1 MLKSIK
7 FTSLIY
13 YIILL
18 VVLVSWTKVESLPPL
33 PLRMVYML
41 AVIFPL
47 WIKKSL
53 LFPQVFFTFVI
64 ISASLPAVSYMPV
77 DSLYILIVSIISYL
91 LINPKFSNIRLPS
104 SFIVLTV
111 LSLVIDGIFS
121 ANCMLSYA
129 LMCVMLI
136 ARFIPKDN
144 ETILKSFIA
153 VFVLVSLVLSSEFVL
168 LGKRFVQSVAT
179 QVGQLDRSGWTDP
192 NYFGSIIGY
201 GVVTSSIALFK
212 WQKMKKKYR
221 WFLLGTII
229 VSLYTILITA
239 SRGVFVALAISM
251 LFLILFSNIS
261 KKRKLVYLGS
271 GVFIV
276 FLFYALGVL
285 DLLLLRF
292 QSDAGDAGGRMQIWM
307 PRLNSFFSDSNIF
320 ELFFGVGTKQS
331 LFVGTYKLLG
341 SHNDYI
347 AIVVRY
353 GIVGLLSLL
362 TLILSPIIKAKR
374 NKGCVIAA
382 VVYISVCMFS
392 IEPFSAGQWSLLCF
406 YLFIV
411 ILSQLNHEEVKI

>member
-1 MLKSIK
+1 MMLKSIK

-18 VVLVSWTKVESLPPL
+18 VVLVSWTNVESLPPL

-91 LINPKFSNIRLPS
+91 LINPKFSNIKLPS

-121 ANCMLSYA
+121 ANCMLS
-129 LMCVMLI
+129 
-136 ARFIPKDN
+136 
-144 ETILKSFIA
+144 
-153 VFVLVSLVLSSEFVL
+153 FVL

>member
-153 VFVLVSLVLSSEFVL
+153 VFVLVSLVLSFEFVL

-320 ELFFGVGTKQS
+320 ELFFGVRCGYS
-331 LFVGTYKLLG
+331 
-341 SHNDYI
+341 D
-347 AIVVRY
+347 
-353 GIVGLLSLL
+353 
-362 TLILSPIIKAKR
+362 
-374 NKGCVIAA
+374 
-382 VVYISVCMFS
+382 
-392 IEPFSAGQWSLLCF
+392 
-406 YLFIV
+406 
-411 ILSQLNHEEVKI
+411 

>member
-1 MLKSIK
+1 MMLKSIK

-33 PLRMVYML
+33 PLIRVYML

-136 ARFIPKDN
+136 A
-144 ETILKSFIA
+144 
-153 VFVLVSLVLSSEFVL
+153 
-168 LGKRFVQSVAT
+168 VAT

>member
-18 VVLVSWTKVESLPPL
+18 VVLVSWTNVESLPPL

-91 LINPKFSNIRLPS
+91 LINPKFSNIKLPS

-153 VFVLVSLVLSSEFVL
+153 VFVLVSLVLSFEFVL

-251 LFLILFSNIS
+251 FFLILFSNIS

-276 FLFYALGVL
+276 FLFYALGPDRRPGAGKGFL
-285 DLLLLRF
+285 QMHLLFDFQEFIHKLIPFRDKIPTQDSLCFIIIPVILLR
-292 QSDAGDAGGRMQIWM
+292 AGAVVQKIGHAFRRMGPYPYRRGMIRHDQKPVSLSAPVKGFRQRSNHPCIQIFDG
-307 PRLNSFFSDSNIF
+307 LQL
-320 ELFFGVGTKQS
+320 LFTQN
-331 LFVGTYKLLG
+331 FVGDK
-341 SHNDYI
+341 S
-347 AIVVRY
+347 AV
-353 GIVGLLSLL
+353 
-362 TLILSPIIKAKR
+362 IK
-374 NKGCVIAA
+374 
-382 VVYISVCMFS
+382 
-392 IEPFSAGQWSLLCF
+392 
-406 YLFIV
+406 
-411 ILSQLNHEEVKI
+411 

>member
-1 MLKSIK
+1 MYKRQ
-7 FTSLIY
+7 
-13 YIILL
+13 ILL
-18 VVLVSWTKVESLPPL
+18 VVLVSWTNVESLPPL

-91 LINPKFSNIRLPS
+91 LINPKFSNIKLPS

-153 VFVLVSLVLSSEFVL
+153 VFVLVSLVLSFEFVL

-229 VSLYTILITA
+229 VSLYTILI
-239 SRGVFVALAISM
+239 
-251 LFLILFSNIS
+251 
-261 KKRKLVYLGS
+261 
-271 GVFIV
+271 
-276 FLFYALGVL
+276 
-285 DLLLLRF
+285 
-292 QSDAGDAGGRMQIWM
+292 
-307 PRLNSFFSDSNIF
+307 
-320 ELFFGVGTKQS
+320 
-331 LFVGTYKLLG
+331 
-341 SHNDYI
+341 
-347 AIVVRY
+347 
-353 GIVGLLSLL
+353 LSL
-362 TLILSPIIKAKR
+362 IHI
-374 NKGCVIAA
+374 
-382 VVYISVCMFS
+382 
-392 IEPFSAGQWSLLCF
+392 
-406 YLFIV
+406 
-411 ILSQLNHEEVKI
+411 

>member
-1 MLKSIK
+1 MMLKSIK

-91 LINPKFSNIRLPS
+91 LINPKFSNIRL
-104 SFIVLTV
+104 
-111 LSLVIDGIFS
+111 
-121 ANCMLSYA
+121 LSYA

-153 VFVLVSLVLSSEFVL
+153 VFVLVSLVLSFEFVL